1 MTARSAETAQE
12 RRAESRKLCESL
24 GDQELVSRC
33 SSGDSLAWE
42 VLVRR
47 YRRLV
52 YAIPH
57 RAGLDADRA
66 EEVFHQTFSKLAVHV
81 RSIRDPSRIQAWVVT
96 TARRLTIDAI
106 RERKSQGR
114 NESETLLQGIADEK
128 PGVLEEIELLQAQHL
143 VRRALGAI
151 PASCRKLISKLFY
164 YPDQPPPYESVA
176 EDLGIP
182 IGSIGPTRARCLK
195 KLLAEYRKLER
206 EE

>member
-1 MTARSAETAQE
+1 MAGSVETLRD
-12 RRAESRKLCESL
+12 RRATQRQSYESL
-24 GDQELVSRC
+24 SDRELVSQC
-33 SSGDSLAWE
+33 ADGDALAWE

-52 YAIPH
+52 YSVPH

-66 EEVFHQTFSKLAVHV
+66 EEVFHQTFSKLALHV
-81 RSIRDPSRIQAWVVT
+81 RSIREPGRIQAWVVT

-106 RERKSQGR
+106 REMKGR
-114 NESETLLQGIADEK
+114 RQNESEDALHNLADNK
-128 PGVLEEIELLQAQHL
+128 PDPSQDLELLQTQHL
-143 VRRALGAI
+143 VRRALGSISA
-151 PASCRKLISKLFY
+151 PCRRLIAKLFY
-164 YPDQPPPYESVA
+164 SPDQPPAYESLA